1 VCYNFLDAAR
11 HKTNSKPISH
21 FLEAK
26 KMAKTEETVQEET
39 IEEGNSLTDMA
50 RKVMLATIGAVA
62 LAQEE
67 AEAFIKKLIERGEI
81 AEKDGHKMMDD
92 LKEKRQK
99 KTKEAE
105 DELDSRVT
113 KILERT
119 GVPTRADIE
128 ALSDKITALTKKI
141 DELKETQS

>member
-1 VCYNFLDAAR
+1 
-11 HKTNSKPISH
+11 
-21 FLEAK
+21 
-26 KMAKTEETVQEET
+26 MAKTEETTQEEPV
-39 IEEGNSLTDMA
+39 EEGKSLTEMA

-67 AEAFIKKLIERGEI
+67 ADAFIKKLIERGEI
-81 AEKDGHKMMDD
+81 AEKDGRKMMDD

-105 DELDSRVT
+105 DELDGRVT
-113 KILERT
+113 QILDRT
-119 GVPTRADIE
+119 GVPTKADIE
-128 ALSDKITALTKKI
+128 ALSDKITALTEKI

>member
-1 VCYNFLDAAR
+1 
-11 HKTNSKPISH
+11 
-21 FLEAK
+21 
-26 KMAKTEETVQEET
+26 MAKTTEETTNEEP
-39 IEEGNSLTDMA
+39 IEEGKSLTEMA

-67 AEAFIKKLIERGEI
+67 AEAFIKKLIDRGEI
-81 AEKDGHKMMDD
+81 AEKDGRKMMDD
-92 LKEKRQK
+92 LKDKRKK

-105 DELDSRVT
+105 DELDSRVSQ
-113 KILERT
+113 ILERT
-119 GVPTRADIE
+119 GVPTKSDID

>member
-1 VCYNFLDAAR
+1 
-11 HKTNSKPISH
+11 
-21 FLEAK
+21 
-26 KMAKTEETVQEET
+26 MAKTEEKTNEEL
-39 IEEGNSLTDMA
+39 IDESKSLTEMA

-67 AEAFIKKLIERGEI
+67 AEAFIKKLIDRGEI
-81 AEKDGHKMMDD
+81 AEKDGRKMVDD

-99 KTKEAE
+99 KSKNAE
-105 DELDSRVT
+105 DEMESRVS

-119 GVPTRADIE
+119 GVPTKSDIN
-128 ALSDKITALTKKI
+128 ALSDKITALTAKI

>member
-1 VCYNFLDAAR
+1 
-11 HKTNSKPISH
+11 
-21 FLEAK
+21 
-26 KMAKTEETVQEET
+26 MAKTEETVQEET

-119 GVPTRADIE
+119 GVPTKADIE

>member
-1 VCYNFLDAAR
+1 
-11 HKTNSKPISH
+11 
-21 FLEAK
+21 
-26 KMAKTEETVQEET
+26 MAKTEETVQEET

>member
-1 VCYNFLDAAR
+1 
-11 HKTNSKPISH
+11 
-21 FLEAK
+21 
-26 KMAKTEETVQEET
+26 MAKTEEKVQEESV
-39 IEEGNSLTDMA
+39 EESNSLTDMA

-105 DELDSRVT
+105 DELDGRVT

-119 GVPTRADIE
+119 GVPTKADID
-128 ALSDKITALTKKI
+128 ALSEKITALTKKI

>member
-1 VCYNFLDAAR
+1 
-11 HKTNSKPISH
+11 
-21 FLEAK
+21 
-26 KMAKTEETVQEET
+26 MAKTEEKVQEEPV
-39 IEEGNSLTDMA
+39 EEGKSLTDMA

-67 AEAFIKKLIERGEI
+67 AEAFIKKLIDRGEI
-81 AEKDGHKMMDD
+81 AEKDGRKMMDD

-113 KILERT
+113 KVLERT
-119 GVPTRADIE
+119 GVPTKADIE
-128 ALSDKITALTKKI
+128 ALSEKITALTKKI